1 MALANQEG
9 CLSSTG
15 ALRVETGARTGRSP
29 ADRFIVQEHS
39 SEDAIDWGGVNR
51 PFDADK
57 FDALWDRAKAFV
69 GAREHWIQHLHVGE
83 HGDHYLPVK
92 VTTGTA
98 WQGLFPAT
106 CLFAQRPTTQQTNPS
121 GKS

>member
-1 MALANQEG
+1 MIDNQSAEAPIRHTDDSASQLIEMALANREG

-29 ADRFIVQEHS
+29 ADRFIVKEHS

-57 FDALWDRAKAFV
+57 FDALWDRVKAFV
-69 GAREHWIQHLHVGE
+69 GAHEHWVQHLHVLSLI
-83 HGDHYLPVK
+83 HI
-92 VTTGTA
+92 
-98 WQGLFPAT
+98 
-106 CLFAQRPTTQQTNPS
+106 
-121 GKS
+121 